1 LVRAEV
7 SVAKKARRVATR
19 SKAQECLMP
28 TKWFNSRDIGM
39 AAFGLA
45 LVLSVVAALAI
56 LGAIG
61 RG

>member
-1 LVRAEV
+1 
-7 SVAKKARRVATR
+7 
-19 SKAQECLMP
+19 MP
-28 TKWFNSRDIGM
+28 TKWFNSRDI
-39 AAFGLA
+39 AWVVSGLA